1 MKALQ
6 CVYKIRVEVRT
17 VLAEEKK
24 DVTKMTEMFAKID
37 STGRMLLLSNATVL
51 LARQELAERKEEPE
65 KVS

>member
-1 MKALQ
+1 M
-6 CVYKIRVEVRT
+6 
-17 VLAEEKK
+17 LAEEKK
-24 DVTKMTEMFAKID
+24 DVTKMTEMFAKIG

>member
-1 MKALQ
+1 M
-6 CVYKIRVEVRT
+6 
-17 VLAEEKK
+17 LAEEKK